1 MGMKAKLKTANTIQC
16 MVNAVQSFLL
26 ADAYLTDVELVSEIA
41 NPHTRELSA
50 DKAEDPVGCNC
61 GGCTSEL
68 D

>member
-1 MGMKAKLKTANTIQC
+1 